1 MRARVWRRA
10 VIPLALCALAAGC
23 GEDPVC
29 GPGSAPAAG
38 ISAAVAG
45 EAVTYGGFT
54 SSPNNDCPA
63 PGGGPTSLTIEGTQ
77 AGLGPE
83 ERFSIT
89 LCLPRPDRLGGDPVP
104 LSDTDLVQLVDVNAR
119 LADDCRLRLDY
130 ADAPQGTAGF
140 AGYCDDGLHGSG
152 YALTLD
158 GEVAGTRICPD
169 GMGGTTEEP
178 VTITLTGSSAVE
190 AITF

>member
-1 MRARVWRRA
+1 MRAVRLVA
-10 VIPLALCALAAGC
+10 SLGLCALAAAGC
-23 GEDPVC
+23 GEERVC
-29 GPGSAPAAG
+29 GPGDAPAAG
-38 ISAAVAG
+38 ISAAIPG
-45 EAVTYGGFT
+45 EEITYGGFT
-54 SSPNNDCPA
+54 SSPNNDCPP

-89 LCLPRPDRLGGDPVP
+89 LCLPRPDQLGDDPVP
-104 LSDTDLVQLVDVNAR
+104 LDDADLVQLEDVNAR

-130 ADAPQGTAGF
+130 SDPPEGTILF
-140 AGYCDDGLHGSG
+140 SGYCEDGLHGSG

-158 GEVAGTRICPD
+158 GEVTGTRICPD
-169 GMGGTTEEP
+169 GMGGTSEEP
-178 VTITLTGSSAVE
+178 VTIMLSGSSSVE